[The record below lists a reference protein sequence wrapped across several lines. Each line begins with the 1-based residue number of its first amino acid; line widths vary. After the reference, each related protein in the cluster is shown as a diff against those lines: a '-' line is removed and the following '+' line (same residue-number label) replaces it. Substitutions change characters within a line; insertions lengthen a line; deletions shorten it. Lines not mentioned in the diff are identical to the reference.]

1 MLNEI
6 LNKRLKK
13 QQPLKSKES
22 PYKGKQIKTIRFM
35 RANCNLIIW
44 GTLATLGYL
53 LIGSN
58 WFLWLIGLFIAK
70 YVAQFLVIFGLW
82 CLFYIL
88 IYALISGGLF
98 WILIS

>member
-6 LNKRLKK
+6 LKKTLKK

-22 PYKGKQIKTIRFM
+22 PYKGKQIKTMRFM
-35 RANCNLIIW
+35 KTNCNLIIW
-44 GTLATLGYL
+44 GALATLGCL
-53 LIGSN
+53 LIGGN

-70 YVAQFLVIFGLW
+70 YVAQVLIIFAFG

-88 IYALISGGLF
+88 IYALIFGALF
-98 WILIS
+98 RILIS